1 MVMPRYQRRGVAIS
15 AMPAVS
21 TIGLQ
26 EAARTSQTLA
36 SAMDRMSSFVMKQ
49 AAQEAE
55 VKGRE
60 YGALNAPTQQQIED
74 AVMSGKDVSEIL
86 PGDQSTIFGRAART
100 YALSG
105 LSSEMEISARQSI
118 GQYQTQYEK
127 GQISLAQLELGIES
141 VVSEHTD
148 VLKRVSPLAA
158 QQYSASMGVLGNSTY
173 LDAAK
178 KEAANQKNSFE
189 IIASDD
195 INTIIRNAETIIR
208 AGDTTDES
216 GVVTTIEQK
225 IETQRQILKIRAEAL
240 GDVEL
245 YETKSKQLDEA
256 VLNAKI
262 GVVMDEVIKNPTK
275 AFAVFNNK
283 STFEDKDVQ
292 RVFDRMSNQER
303 RTLFTQIQDAETKRL
318 GVLQAQESALERERV
333 KQSEDLQSQ
342 FTKAFLGGADS
353 REEARAILDNLKKVD
368 LKAYES
374 KLIVFET
381 EAGMDS
387 VSVVRELRQMSN
399 NNQLTQ
405 ENIDKQFSKGKLSI
419 ATYSTFMKDLENQR
433 NQKYTRAISWLKGDR
448 GLPDQVIANMS
459 SIQRQADQEV
469 AEVKNDLIEA
479 LEADPSINPLD
490 FVKKKVQDII
500 REKGDIADRVLRQNA
515 ERTLSGIRTTQRNP
529 NMTASEALELL
540 EGPRGAVI
548 IPRDMTR
555 ELKIRELKVLA
566 EIEATNP

>member
-1 MVMPRYQRRGVAIS
+1 
-15 AMPAVS
+15 
-21 TIGLQ
+21 
-26 EAARTSQTLA
+26 
-36 SAMDRMSSFVMKQ
+36 
-49 AAQEAE
+49 
-55 VKGRE
+55 
-60 YGALNAPTQQQIED
+60 
-74 AVMSGKDVSEIL
+74 
-86 PGDQSTIFGRAART
+86 
-100 YALSG
+100 
-105 LSSEMEISARQSI
+105 
-118 GQYQTQYEK
+118 
-127 GQISLAQLELGIES
+127 
-141 VVSEHTD
+141 
-148 VLKRVSPLAA
+148 
-158 QQYSASMGVLGNSTY
+158 
-173 LDAAK
+173 
-178 KEAANQKNSFE
+178 
-189 IIASDD
+189 
-195 INTIIRNAETIIR
+195 
-208 AGDTTDES
+208 
-216 GVVTTIEQK
+216 
-225 IETQRQILKIRAEAL
+225 
-240 GDVEL
+240 
-245 YETKSKQLDEA
+245 
-256 VLNAKI
+256 
-262 GVVMDEVIKNPTK
+262 MDEVIKNPTK